1 MQRGIVFTIEAAYVI
16 LIVFSA
22 IIVLIGS
29 MHTATAPNYDT
40 IQAMK
45 VAHDMGENRTADAPS
60 GFSTTK
66 SDCSHASA
74 TLSYYNTE
82 VCMR

>member
-45 VAHDMGENRTADAPS
+45 VAHDMGENRTADAPDGYAHS
-60 GFSTTK
+60 G
-66 SDCSHASA
+66 CSHASA

>member
-1 MQRGIVFTIEAAYVI
+1 MHKGIVFTIGAAYVI

-29 MHTATAPNYDT
+29 MHAATAPNYDT

-45 VAHDMGENRTADAPS
+45 VAHDMGENRTDAAPAGYALS
-60 GFSTTK
+60 S
-66 SDCSHASA
+66 CSHAYAS
-74 TLSYYNTE
+74 LSYYNME